1 MELADVVALLSA
13 LAVLLVTF
21 TAWYPTRPRRP
32 IRAPVKFDAGS
43 DDAIETCDSKA
54 ASRVGGRNASE
65 RRFKKGRLKKL
76 VTQQRLEIAALRKQV
91 SGVRDE
97 HVATENGTAGAQV
110 VDDFKVDGESKESI
124 ENEPNFTPSAETFSA
139 SGITKETISSDSA
152 TVEELREHVALL
164 VTQLK
169 NAGVE
174 AIEEVVSF
182 EEGQRRLR
190 EATKRLL
197 EGCSD
202 LEAERE
208 LAKWDQY
215 VRAHPQTAA
224 NALAEAAAWRAENE
238 ATNLACRAVVRGFVP
253 ADVSSNASVE
263 RLVGAGIDTAA
274 AKRIFATPSLW
285 LTRTP
290 PERIARVHAADLRVR
305 YHFSSLSLIEL
316 RALYAC
322 VPLQFEADDK
332 GEKRAWRESLEIK
345 LKETIK
351 AKPALEKAAPACYG
365 RAGRWALTALDSN
378 LPPDILA
385 ALPLS
390 PEDHAARN
398 AVYKPSLAPAP
409 PLPTPQPPPPA
420 KGNWHSPPPGD
431 LLQQLRSRAA
441 SKGSKICNENSS
453 TTSKGCNPRENL
465 LAAIQQRRRRPS
477 CVGQPNVAGAN
488 QGETSPC
495 RNRSPLKNCNVNS
508 PSPRTKLAAVLKSA
522 QRSIV

>member
-1 MELADVVALLSA
+1 MELADAVALLSTLA
-13 LAVLLVTF
+13 LLLATF
-21 TAWYPTRPRRP
+21 TAWYPKRHRRL
-32 IRAPVKFDAGS
+32 IRAPVKYDAGS
-43 DDAIETCDSKA
+43 DDANETLHSKA
-54 ASRVGGRNASE
+54 ASKVGGRSASE
-65 RRFKKGRLKKL
+65 RRFKKGRLKKI

-91 SGVRDE
+91 SGVHDE
-97 HVATENGTAGAQV
+97 HLATETGSAEAQV
-110 VDDFKVDGESKESI
+110 SDDFEAGEGSKESI
-124 ENEPNFTPSAETFSA
+124 EKEPVLIDSSESYNA
-139 SGITKETISSDSA
+139 SGMTKESLGCDST
-152 TVEELREHVALL
+152 TVDALREHVALL

-174 AIEEVVSF
+174 AIEEVVTF

-197 EGCSD
+197 EGGND

-224 NALAEAAAWRAENE
+224 NELAEAAAWRDENE
-238 ATNLACRAVVRGFVP
+238 ATNLACLAVVRGFVP

-263 RLVGAGIDTAA
+263 RLVSAGIDVTA
-274 AKRIFATPSLW
+274 AKRVFATPSLW

-322 VPLQFEADDK
+322 VPIHFEADEK

-351 AKPALEKAAPACYG
+351 AKPAEAKAAPACYG
-365 RAGRWALTALDSN
+365 RAGRWALTAVDSN

-385 ALPLS
+385 ELPLS

-398 AVYKPSLAPAP
+398 AVYKPSLEPV
-409 PLPTPQPPPPA
+409 PPA
-420 KGNWHSPPPGD
+420 RTPPRSPLANGNSRCLPPSD
-431 LLQQLRSRAA
+431 FLQQLRSRAA
-441 SKGSKICNENSS
+441 SNGSTNRSENSA
-453 TTSKGCNPRENL
+453 TTSKGHPRANL
-465 LAAIQQRRRRPS
+465 LAAIQQSRRRPF
-477 CVGQPNVAGAN
+477 CVGQPNVPVAKESEA
-488 QGETSPC
+488 TPC
-495 RNRSPLKNCNVNS
+495 IQRPPLKNCNTKS

-522 QRSIV
+522 HRSIG